1 MEINKLL
8 NELLETIKVTT
19 EHLDE
24 VPLFVPDSEGGGL
37 YVSQSEMENFNYFLE
52 KIYIC
57 NEIIKS
63 RFSSK
68 KMYKYIKKEVF
79 DKKRTNSK
87 FTQKDSEIFFNEFLT
102 IKPRSCKVIAPISGI
117 RLDYKD
123 MVKMSIFEVGKTTSL
138 AISIDSGQ
146 SEYYVSTT
154 IKEVYDD
161 ELAIKLAEDK
171 FSDFIRLI
179 VFISGVD
186 DRSVRIK
193 IGLPVYQSVGS
204 IQMYID
210 SSSYTVV
217 DNDNISLSSGHME
230 SKIIQKIPLD
240 NPFFQ
245 NNEYF
250 QELWTIYEEPI
261 TKKNRMR
268 KRVLNASISIG
279 ESNLSRNV
287 KNSIIY
293 TSMAFEMLFSL
304 NESSL
309 FQSSI
314 ADKLAGN
321 LAFIVGTTKERRL
334 QIIKD
339 VKKFYAL
346 RSALV
351 HGANPEINND
361 YITFNILLRA
371 SINELLNNEKYE
383 KVNDVH
389 ILYEMLKEAQNS
401 Y

>member
-1 MEINKLL
+1 MELDKLL
-8 NELLETIKVTT
+8 NELLKTIKVTKV
-19 EHLDE
+19 HLDG
-24 VPLFVPDSEGGGL
+24 VPLFVPDSKGGGL
-37 YVSQSEMENFNYFLE
+37 YVSQSEIRKFNTFLE
-52 KIYIC
+52 EIYSC

-79 DKKRTNSK
+79 NKKRKNNN
-87 FTQKDSEIFFNEFLT
+87 FTQKDSESFFNEFLT

-117 RLDYKD
+117 RLDSKD
-123 MVKMSIFEVGKTTSL
+123 MVKMSIFEVGKTKSL

-146 SEYYVSTT
+146 SEYYVSAT
-154 IKEVYDD
+154 INEVYDD

-171 FSDFIRLI
+171 FLDFIRLI
-179 VFISGVD
+179 VFISGVN

-217 DNDNISLSSGHME
+217 NEDNISLSSGHME

-240 NPFFQ
+240 SLFFQ

-261 TKKNRMR
+261 TKKNKMR
-268 KRVLNASISIG
+268 KRILNASISIG
-279 ESNLSRNV
+279 ESNISRNV

-314 ADKLAGN
+314 ADKLASN
-321 LAFIVGTTKERRL
+321 LAFIVGKDKQSRL
-334 QIIKD
+334 HIISD
-339 VKKFYAL
+339 VKRFYTL
-346 RSALV
+346 RSNLV
-351 HGANPEINND
+351 HGANPEINNN

-371 SINELLNNEKYE
+371 SINELLNNKKYE
-383 KVNDVH
+383 KVNDVP